1 MQTHYAI
8 WTTRICFIGMMLLM
22 SGGIQR
28 SFAELPGW
36 VDTSP
41 RLVGEARFRLFFF
54 DIYHASLFAPDGIHD
69 GTAPYALKLSYM
81 RDVSSKLIVNASV
94 DEMRRQGINDEA
106 KLAEWTDWMEQNF
119 PNMQNGDDA
128 VMVALEDGG
137 MALYHN
143 QIKLG
148 KTDDPAF
155 VKAFFSIWLAD
166 NALKPKLSR
175 QLRGLGAG

>member
-1 MQTHYAI
+1 MYYAI
-8 WTTRICFIGMMLLM
+8 WTTRICLIGMLLLIS
-22 SGGIQR
+22 SGMQR
-28 SFAELPGW
+28 SYAELPGW
-36 VDTSP
+36 VETSP
-41 RLVGEARFRLFFF
+41 RLVGEARFRLFLF
-54 DIYHASLFAPDGIHD
+54 DIYHASLFAPDGIYA
-69 GTAPYALKLSYM
+69 GKAPYALKLSYM
-81 RDVSSKLIVNASV
+81 RDVSRRIIVNASV
-94 DEMRRQGINDEA
+94 DEMRRQGVNDEA
-106 KLAEWTDWMEQNF
+106 KLAEWAYWMEQNF

-128 VMVALEDGG
+128 VMVALEGGG

-148 KTDDPAF
+148 ETDDPAF

>member
-1 MQTHYAI
+1 MEEQFGVSCRT
-8 WTTRICFIGMMLLM
+8 LLCP
-22 SGGIQR
+22 R
-28 SFAELPGW
+28 W
-36 VDTSP
+36 V
-41 RLVGEARFRLFFF
+41 LF
-54 DIYHASLFAPDGIHD
+54 LFVKEFQGRA
-69 GTAPYALKLSYM
+69 
-81 RDVSSKLIVNASV
+81 
-94 DEMRRQGINDEA
+94 RQGVNDEA
-106 KLAEWTDWMEQNF
+106 KLAEWAYWMEQNF

-128 VMVALEDGG
+128 VMVALEGGG

-148 KTDDPAF
+148 ETDDPAF

>member
-1 MQTHYAI
+1 MYYAI
-8 WTTRICFIGMMLLM
+8 WTTRICLIGMLLLIS
-22 SGGIQR
+22 SGMQR
-28 SFAELPGW
+28 SYAELPGW
-36 VDTSP
+36 VETSP
-41 RLVGEARFRLFFF
+41 RLVGEARFRLFLF
-54 DIYHASLFAPDGIHD
+54 DIYHASLFAPDGIYA

-81 RDVSSKLIVNASV
+81 RDVSRRILVNASV
-94 DEMRRQGINDEA
+94 DEMRRQGVNDEA
-106 KLAEWTDWMEQNF
+106 KLAEWAYWMEQNF

-128 VMVALEDGG
+128 VMVALEGGG

-148 KTDDPAF
+148 ETDDPAF

>member
-1 MQTHYAI
+1 MYYAI
-8 WTTRICFIGMMLLM
+8 WTTRICLIGMLLLIS
-22 SGGIQR
+22 SGMQR
-28 SFAELPGW
+28 SYAELPGW
-36 VDTSP
+36 VETSP
-41 RLVGEARFRLFFF
+41 RLVGEARFRLFLF
-54 DIYHASLFAPDGIHD
+54 DIYHASLFAPDGIYA

-81 RDVSSKLIVNASV
+81 RDVSRRIIVNASV
-94 DEMRRQGINDEA
+94 DEMRRQGVNDEA
-106 KLAEWTDWMEQNF
+106 KLAEWAYWMEQNF

-128 VMVALEDGG
+128 VMVALEGGG

-148 KTDDPAF
+148 ETDDPAF

-175 QLRGLGAG
+175 QLRGLRAG

>member
-1 MQTHYAI
+1 MYYAI
-8 WTTRICFIGMMLLM
+8 WTTRICLIGMLLLIS
-22 SGGIQR
+22 SGMQR
-28 SFAELPGW
+28 SYAELPGW
-36 VDTSP
+36 VETSP
-41 RLVGEARFRLFFF
+41 RLVGEARFRLFLF
-54 DIYHASLFAPDGIHD
+54 DIYHASLFAPDGIYA

-81 RDVSSKLIVNASV
+81 RDVSRRIIVNASV
-94 DEMRRQGINDEA
+94 DEMRRQGVNDEA
-106 KLAEWTDWMEQNF
+106 KLAEWAYWMEQNF

-128 VMVALEDGG
+128 VMVALEGGG

-148 KTDDPAF
+148 ETDDPAF